1 MIKKME
7 GNRSK
12 WNYPILSDGDQV
24 AITNSEKAE
33 MMVNTLSMVH
43 SSDNLSEEEKMEGDE
58 TKSYLE
64 IFKGK

>member
-7 GNRSK
+7 GNRRE
-12 WNYPILSDGDQV
+12 WNYPILSDGEQV
-24 AITNSEKAE
+24 DITNSEKAE